1 MDMSFMAKFR
11 VDGAGAGALLDRLS
25 AGAVNGDPGVIT
37 YTQWL
42 DEDGR
47 IEADLTVT
55 KLADDEFFVV
65 ASDTAHGHVLER
77 LRREAA
83 GSTEGTVTVT
93 DVTRDLAQLNVQG
106 PPLARRCSPG

>member
-11 VDGAGAGALLDRLS
+11 VTGPGAGELLDRLS

-42 DEDGR
+42 NDDGR

-55 KLADDEFFVV
+55 KLGDDDFFVV
-65 ASDTAHGHVLER
+65 ASDTAHGHVLSR
-77 LRREAA
+77 MRRYADRF
-83 GSTEGTVTVT
+83 GV
-93 DVTRDLAQLNVQG
+93 D
-106 PPLARRCSPG
+106 RRT